1 MIMKKEIN
9 VGGQAVIEG
18 VMMRGPD
25 RLATAVRRKSGDIE
39 LKITPFVSITQKKK
53 AFGKPI
59 IRGFVSLIEMMKIG
73 FSTLTFSADR
83 FEEDLKIEAAEK
95 GEKIKEKSKF
105 FSQVEEVFSFII
117 AFGLAFLLFGLLPYK
132 LSDWM
137 NLSKQDLFFNL
148 FAGGIRIVMFVLYI
162 WLISFMED
170 IKRLFRYHGAEHK
183 NVNAYEKNVDLEI
196 ADIQAQTTIHPRCGT
211 SFMFFVLLIGIL
223 IFSVVDTLVSHYIV
237 KAPLPMYLRLGYHIL
252 LIPLI
257 SGVSYEVLR
266 YSGKNLNHPIVK
278 IMTIPGMALQKI
290 TTQEPDDEMAEVAL
304 VAMKAALEMDY
315 SMHNV
320 TLLDEDK

>member
-1 MIMKKEIN
+1 MKKEIN

-105 FSQVEEVFSFII
+105 LSQAEEVFSFII

-137 NLSKQDLFFNL
+137 NLSKQDLYFNL

-162 WLISFMED
+162 WLISFMQD

-223 IFSVVDTLVSHYIV
+223 IFSVVDTLVSHYIL

-320 TLLDEDK
+320 TLLDEEK

>member
-1 MIMKKEIN
+1 
-9 VGGQAVIEG
+9 
-18 VMMRGPD
+18 MRGPD

-105 FSQVEEVFSFII
+105 LSQAEEVFSFII

-137 NLSKQDLFFNL
+137 NLPN
-148 FAGGIRIVMFVLYI
+148 RIYI
-162 WLISFMED
+162 ST
-170 IKRLFRYHGAEHK
+170 Y
-183 NVNAYEKNVDLEI
+183 
-196 ADIQAQTTIHPRCGT
+196 
-211 SFMFFVLLIGIL
+211 
-223 IFSVVDTLVSHYIV
+223 
-237 KAPLPMYLRLGYHIL
+237 LP
-252 LIPLI
+252 
-257 SGVSYEVLR
+257 
-266 YSGKNLNHPIVK
+266 
-278 IMTIPGMALQKI
+278 
-290 TTQEPDDEMAEVAL
+290 
-304 VAMKAALEMDY
+304 AA
-315 SMHNV
+315 SAS
-320 TLLDEDK
+320 